1 MSHPIKIVEDYEK
14 SPEKNIDNF
23 TLNLMNQKTT
33 LSNSSPTQPN
43 KTNCLI
49 SSSTLNKYSDL
60 PTVSNNISS
69 YNENLTE
76 IKENKDKEIE
86 TLIKFYS
93 PSFLNE
99 NQKLNTKIKIDEEIN
114 QKNYG
119 LNESNSFCLISEN
132 DNKNQILNNMYIE
145 NNTKENK
152 NILIKN
158 INFNNCPNKNIK
170 NNEIKEYFKE
180 LKFCTDKIIQTL
192 KLIYENNIFILNPS
206 NDKSHKDSSLV
217 DNSKENKNE
226 KSNKDIIIN
235 IDLINLKKENSKEK
249 DFDFYK
255 KNNLPSQ
262 EKEKKPFLNKKNN
275 YSKIKNQ
282 VINEDYD
289 SDSSNI
295 VQVAKKKNFKR
306 INNRKFNIKSRGFR
320 YNILTEEMKKQLLI
334 DAMNMRTIE
343 VAKKYGISTRNV
355 NRWKKKGIQRKKG
368 SGRKFKDP
376 KLERKILEWYR
387 IQDKETLT
395 SRQFKEKAIELSD
408 NKTFRA
414 SSGWLTNMKRKYN
427 LNFKKY

>member
-132 DNKNQILNNMYIE
+132 DNKNQILN
-145 NNTKENK
+145 
-152 NILIKN
+152 KN

-206 NDKSHKDSSLV
+206 NDKSHKDSSLE
-217 DNSKENKNE
+217 DNSKENKKE

>member
-206 NDKSHKDSSLV
+206 NDKSHKDSSLE
-217 DNSKENKNE
+217 DNSKENKKE

>member
-217 DNSKENKNE
+217 DNSKENNNE

-355 NRWKKKGIQRKKG
+355 NR
-368 SGRKFKDP
+368 
-376 KLERKILEWYR
+376 
-387 IQDKETLT
+387 
-395 SRQFKEKAIELSD
+395 
-408 NKTFRA
+408 
-414 SSGWLTNMKRKYN
+414 
-427 LNFKKY
+427 

>member
-60 PTVSNNISS
+60 PTVSNNISFF
-69 YNENLTE
+69 NENLTE

-206 NDKSHKDSSLV
+206 NDKSHKDSSLE
-217 DNSKENKNE
+217 DNSKENKKE